1 MMLEKGGQSIWA
13 KKDCFFWLL
22 KPVQEVAS
30 PDFLPK
36 LTAHG
41 RQRSCGEV
49 SSRANEKWT
58 GDITAIWT
66 YEGWLYLPV
75 VLDLFSRR
83 GVAAGGGGSEQKR
96 SLLRAWRGW
105 RLGRTRHQ
113 ER

>member
-75 VLDLFSRR
+75 VLDLLSRR
-83 GVAAGGGGSEQKR
+83 GGPLPMAARDNKTRPWVRLRVGRSGGTSQ
-96 SLLRAWRGW
+96 
-105 RLGRTRHQ
+105 Q
-113 ER
+113 